1 MDVKWGSGA
10 FMDTHA
16 KAEAL
21 AESLRRTGEAMGT
34 PVRCVLSDMNQP
46 LGAAV
51 GNTIEVL
58 ESIDLLR
65 GSGPAD
71 IRDLTLRLVGEMLVL
86 GGLAK
91 TTEDGIAQATA
102 KLDDGSAMKI
112 FRRMVARQ
120 GGDVAICDGTTL
132 GWSGR
137 WADGSGGVSLDPA
150 AMAAG
155 PMKLAGGRHEVRART
170 AGKLAAFDTR
180 AVGIASCMMG
190 AGRLKTLVH
199 DGKGVAEAEK
209 MLYEATKIG

>member
-1 MDVKWGSGA
+1 
-10 FMDTHA
+10 
-16 KAEAL
+16 
-21 AESLRRTGEAMGT
+21 
-34 PVRCVLSDMNQP
+34 
-46 LGAAV
+46 
-51 GNTIEVL
+51 
-58 ESIDLLR
+58 
-65 GSGPAD
+65 
-71 IRDLTLRLVGEMLVL
+71 
-86 GGLAK
+86 
-91 TTEDGIAQATA
+91 
-102 KLDDGSAMKI
+102 
-112 FRRMVARQ
+112 MVARQ

-190 AGRLKTLVH
+190 AGRLKTTDAVDHGVGIVVHVRVGEAVAAGDLLYTLVH